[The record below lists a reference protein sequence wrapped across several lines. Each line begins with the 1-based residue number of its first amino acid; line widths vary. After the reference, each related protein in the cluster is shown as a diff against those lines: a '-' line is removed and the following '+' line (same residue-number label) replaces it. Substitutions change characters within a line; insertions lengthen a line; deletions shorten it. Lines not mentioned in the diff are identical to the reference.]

1 MPEGDSIYRAARRL
15 DAALSNRSLQSSDFR
30 LPSYAT
36 LNLASQT
43 VSSVISRGK
52 HLLIRVADLSI
63 HTHLSMDGHWDV
75 YATGERW
82 RAPAFKARCVLR
94 NPDFQAVGF
103 DLGFLRVIRTVD
115 EPDAV
120 GHLGPDPLGASWDA
134 EEVHRRLAMMPE
146 RPIALT
152 LLDQRVIAGLG
163 NIYRSELLFLLG
175 LHPRTPTGQLPD
187 PVYLVDLAHQLMHAN
202 KDRSRRV
209 TTTPPMR
216 DQYWVYGRAGKP
228 CLRCGDTVEHR
239 KLGQPRPPAGA
250 RRGAD
255 RVPAGRRGPAAG
267 GPRPADSTGQV
278 KTDEHQRAPGAEPCE
293 RGIDLNERDLY
304 FCPSCQVDPFA

>member
-1 MPEGDSIYRAARRL
+1 MPEGDSVYRAARRL
-15 DAALSNRSLQSSDFR
+15 DAALSNRVLQSSDFR
-30 LPSYAT
+30 IPSYAT
-36 LNLASQT
+36 LNLASHT

-63 HTHLSMDGHWDV
+63 HSHLMMDGHWDV

-94 NPDFQAVGF
+94 NEDFQAVGF
-103 DLGFLRVIRTVD
+103 DLGFVRVIRTID

-134 EEVHRRLAMMPE
+134 DEVHRRLATMGD

-175 LHPRTPTGQLPD
+175 LHPRTPTALVPD
-187 PVYLVDLAHQLMHAN
+187 PVYLVDLAHQLLHAN

-228 CLRCGDTVEHR
+228 CLRCGGTVEHR
-239 KLGQPRPPAGA
+239 KLGQPRPPAGL
-250 RRGAD
+250 RRSTV
-255 RVPAGRRGPAAG
+255 RPPAADPIQG
-267 GPRPADSTGQV
+267 SGRLLPDEGTGQV
-278 KTDEHQRAPGAEPCE
+278 KIIQQQPATGPEPCE
-293 RGIDLNERDLY
+293 RGIDLNERDVY
-304 FCPSCQVDPFA
+304 FCPTCQADPFA

>member
-1 MPEGDSIYRAARRL
+1 MPEGDSVYRAARRL
-15 DAALSNRSLQSSDFR
+15 DAALSNRVLQSSDFR
-30 LPSYAT
+30 VPSYAT

-63 HTHLSMDGHWDV
+63 HSHLMMDGHWDV

-134 EEVHRRLAMMPE
+134 EEVHRRLAMMPD

-175 LHPRTPTGQLPD
+175 LHPRTPTSLVPD
-187 PVYLVDLAHQLMHAN
+187 PAYLVDLAHQLLHAN

-228 CLRCGDTVEHR
+228 CLRCGDTIEYR
-239 KLGQPRPPAGA
+239 KLGQPRPSAGLP
-250 RRGAD
+250 RTEERIS
-255 RVPAGRRGPAAG
+255 AGRRIPETG
-267 GPRPADSTGQV
+267 GPLPEGCTGQV
-278 KTDEHQRAPGAEPCE
+278 KVDAQQQATGTERCE

-304 FCPSCQVDPFA
+304 FCPGCQTDPFA